1 MAQPTTNAALITGA
15 SAGLGMEYAR
25 LFAADGHDV
34 VLVARRKSNLD
45 ELADEISAAHGIEA
59 HVIAADLS
67 DHVAPQAIFDEVAD
81 NGIAIECL
89 VNNAGFGSNGP
100 FVEQDVQ
107 RELDMIAVNVTAL
120 THLTRLFLPAMIERG
135 RGRIL
140 NIGSAAG
147 FQAGPFM
154 ATYYATKA
162 FVNLFSE
169 ALAYELEGT
178 GVTVTVSCPGAT
190 QTEFSEIAGNNT
202 SRLFKA
208 GAATSADVARH
219 GYRAMMKGK
228 RMVVHGLKQKLG
240 LQALRVSPRGA
251 VLSIAARMN
260 RDPGS

>member
-1 MAQPTTNAALITGA
+1 MAKQNARAALITGA
-15 SAGLGMEYAR
+15 SAGLGSEYAR

-34 VLVARRKSNLD
+34 VLVARRKDKLD
-45 ELADEISAAHGIEA
+45 NLADELTGAHGIEA
-59 HVIAADLS
+59 HVVPADLTERA
-67 DHVAPQAIFDEVAD
+67 APRAIFDQLSD
-81 NGIAIECL
+81 QGIAVEYL

-100 FVEQDVQ
+100 FAEQDPE
-107 RELDMIAVNVTAL
+107 RELDMIEVNAVAL
-120 THLTRLFLPAMIERG
+120 AHLTRLFLPAMLARG
-135 RGRIL
+135 SGRIL
-140 NIGSAAG
+140 NIGSVAG

-190 QTEFSEIAGNNT
+190 QTEFSRVAGNDK

-208 GAATSADVARH
+208 GAASSAEVARH

-228 RMVVHGLKQKLG
+228 RMAVHGLKQKLG
-240 LQALRVSPRGA
+240 LQALRVSPRRA

-260 RDPGS
+260 LPPDS